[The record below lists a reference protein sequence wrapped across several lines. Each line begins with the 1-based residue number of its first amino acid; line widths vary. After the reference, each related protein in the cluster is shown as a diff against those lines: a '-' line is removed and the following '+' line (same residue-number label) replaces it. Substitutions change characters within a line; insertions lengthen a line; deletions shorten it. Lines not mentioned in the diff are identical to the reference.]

1 MIRFHSE
8 RKKRMIKFIV
18 SRVIKNYEATTD
30 KNVRQKYGVLGGILG
45 IICNLFLFVLKL
57 FIGTFMNSIAI
68 ISDAFNNLSDTGSS
82 AVSVISA
89 RLSNRHPDKEHP
101 FGHGRIEYVSSL
113 IVSFIIMLVGFELLK
128 SSFGKVLHPQPVEF
142 NLVLIIVLACSMLVK
157 AWMFSYNRYLGNA
170 ISSGLL
176 RATATDSLND
186 VIGTAAIIISTI
198 VGQFVPLPI
207 DGIVGLVVSGL
218 VIYTGFGIAK
228 DTVGILLG
236 TPPSKELVEALTAEV
251 LTGEGIVGIHDLIV
265 HDYGV
270 GRVMASVH
278 AEVPDDI
285 NIVVIH
291 EVIDA
296 TEQKVLEEM
305 GINIVIH
312 MDPIS
317 INSPQTEVAKEQ
329 VRAVIAQVNSSFS
342 FHDFRMVQGE
352 NQINLIFDM
361 AVPCELAQKQR
372 AAALADI
379 TGRLKEI
386 DPRYNLV
393 VKVDDLFN

>member
-1 MIRFHSE
+1 
-8 RKKRMIKFIV
+8 MIKFLVRKTIAD
-18 SRVIKNYEATTD
+18 YEATD
-30 KNVRQKYGVLGGILG
+30 NKDVRQKYGILGGTLG
-45 IICNLFLFVLKL
+45 IICNLFLFCIKL
-57 FIGTFMNSIAI
+57 AIGTVMNSIAI
-68 ISDAFNNLSDTGSS
+68 TSDAFNNLSDTGSS
-82 AVSVISA
+82 IVSVISA

-113 IVSFIIMLVGFELLK
+113 IVSFIIMLVGIELLRN
-128 SSFGKVLHPQPVEF
+128 SFDKIIHPQEVVF
-142 NLVLIIVLACSMLVK
+142 NLVLVIILAVSMLVK
-157 AWMFSYNRYLGNA
+157 VWMFFYNRFLGRA
-170 ISSGLL
+170 INSGILI
-176 RATATDSLND
+176 ATATDSLND
-186 VIGTAAIIISTI
+186 VIATAAIILSTI
-198 VGQFVPLPI
+198 LGQFLSFPI
-207 DGIVGLVVSGL
+207 DGIAGLIVSL
-218 VIYTGFGIAK
+218 IIIYTGFGIAK

-236 TPPSKELVEALTAEV
+236 TPPGRELVEALTAEV
-251 LTGEGIVGIHDLIV
+251 LTGDGIVGVHDLIV

-285 NIVVIH
+285 NIVTIH

-296 TEQKVLEEM
+296 TEQRVLEEM

-317 INSPQTEVAKEQ
+317 INSPQTEAAKKQ
-329 VRAVIAQVNSSFS
+329 IHAVIERVNSGFS

-361 AVPCELAQKQR
+361 AVPCEMSAKSR
-372 AAALADI
+372 ALAI
-379 TGRLKEI
+379 EEIKKGAKAI

-393 VKVDDLFN
+393 IKLDDAFY